1 MTDLAAFQHFRSR
14 KSQPVLFRFI
24 SRVTS
29 SVSIRQSAERG
40 NRKVVGT
47 FDTNRAVI
55 VAVPNCHRW
64 RSDNLDNSFFRVH
77 LMAQKLMICV
87 FFFCVC
93 VSDFFL
99 DPFLWLSDSKVYRD
113 RDQFASL
120 VREVAAPDVG
130 RMGIE
135 ILSFTIK
142 GKLII
147 GSGFSIL
154 FWHVEID
161 NRCSP
166 IYLRWIDPR
175 KCVK

>member
-14 KSQPVLFRFI
+14 KSQPVLFCFI

-87 FFFCVC
+87 FFFLYVC
-93 VSDFFL
+93 LIFFSIH
-99 DPFLWLSDSKVYRD
+99 FSDSPTQRFIATVTNSLLWSEKSQLPMSAGWVLKSFRSPSKV
-113 RDQFASL
+113 S
-120 VREVAAPDVG
+120 
-130 RMGIE
+130 
-135 ILSFTIK
+135 
-142 GKLII
+142 
-147 GSGFSIL
+147 
-154 FWHVEID
+154 W
-161 NRCSP
+161 
-166 IYLRWIDPR
+166 
-175 KCVK
+175 

>member
-14 KSQPVLFRFI
+14 KSQPVLFCFI

-87 FFFCVC
+87 FFFLYVC
-93 VSDFFL
+93 LIFFSIH
-99 DPFLWLSDSKVYRD
+99 FSDSPTQRFIATVTNSLLWSEKSQLPMSAGWVLKSFRSPSKV
-113 RDQFASL
+113 S
-120 VREVAAPDVG
+120 
-130 RMGIE
+130 
-135 ILSFTIK
+135 
-142 GKLII
+142 
-147 GSGFSIL
+147 
-154 FWHVEID
+154 
-161 NRCSP
+161 
-166 IYLRWIDPR
+166 
-175 KCVK
+175 

>member
-64 RSDNLDNSFFRVH
+64 RSDNLDNSFFSVSTSWH
-77 LMAQKLMICV
+77 KSWWFAC
-87 FFFCVC
+87 FFFVYVC
-93 VSDFFL
+93 LIFFSIH
-99 DPFLWLSDSKVYRD
+99 FSDSPTQRFIATVTNSLLWSEKSQLPMSAGWVLKSFRSPSKV
-113 RDQFASL
+113 S
-120 VREVAAPDVG
+120 
-130 RMGIE
+130 
-135 ILSFTIK
+135 
-142 GKLII
+142 
-147 GSGFSIL
+147 
-154 FWHVEID
+154 W
-161 NRCSP
+161 
-166 IYLRWIDPR
+166 
-175 KCVK
+175 